1 MSGIPG
7 SEGHRNDE
15 DPWTTHW
22 RWTAIG
28 AGILIDNLD
37 RMHSS
42 GMDGGGLPT
51 GKCKCGRP
59 APCLTAEAIGAYR
72 AKRFE
77 PCTCWRQSGGECPDA
92 LQED

>member
-1 MSGIPG
+1 VSGIPG

-15 DPWTTHW
+15 DPWTAHW

-28 AGILIDNLD
+28 AGILIDNLNE
-37 RMHSS
+37 MHHNE
-42 GMDGGGLPT
+42 MDGGGLPT
-51 GKCKCGRP
+51 GNCKCGLP
-59 APCLTAEAIGAYR
+59 APCPTVEAIGAYR